1 MKLVLMCGGVGS
13 KMWPA
18 SRQASPKHFLPLI
31 GDKSLFEITYQVLR
45 KKFDSKDI
53 YVQTNAIQADL
64 ARKLVPEI
72 PIENYFIEPELRNHG
87 PATGFMA
94 AKLMNI
100 APDEAFITVQT
111 DVLRIPED
119 KFLEMIDEVER
130 LINEKGKLVTG
141 GIKPEFAVM
150 GVDYLI
156 RSEEKVGQIGQM
168 GIYKMDKWLERD
180 SKEMVEEFVK
190 DGRAFLHANHYAWT
204 PRLILDAYKR
214 IKPDWYRA
222 LVAMME
228 ADFDD
233 EMVVKE
239 YGSMEKGGVEEVTR
253 TELLNGFVVELP
265 FEWIDFGT
273 WESVTKYL
281 GKDQSFQGYD
291 EVNVHEIDSSGNF
304 YRVPSGKFVATIGVE
319 NLVVVDTGDALLICR
334 KDQSG
339 RVGEVVDY
347 LKEKNRKELL

>member
-18 SRQASPKHFLPLI
+18 SRQKSPKHFLPLI
-31 GDKSLFEITYQVLR
+31 GNKSLFEITYSVLR
-45 KKFDSKDI
+45 KKYDAKDI
-53 YVQTNAIQADL
+53 YVQTNAVQADM
-64 ARKLVPEI
+64 ARKLMSEI
-72 PIENYFIEPELRNHG
+72 PDENVFVEPELRNHG

-94 AKLMNI
+94 AKLMSI
-100 APDEAFITVQT
+100 APDEPFMTVQT
-111 DVLRIPED
+111 DVLRIPENN
-119 KFLEMIDEVER
+119 FLEMIDEIDK
-130 LINEKGKLVTG
+130 LIREKGKLVTG
-141 GIKPEFAVM
+141 GVKPEFAVM

-156 RSEEKVGQIGQM
+156 RSKEKIGEVSGM
-168 GIYKMDKWLERD
+168 GIYGMDKWLERD

-233 EMVVKE
+233 KVVVKE

-253 TELLNGFVVELP
+253 TELLSGYVVELP
-265 FEWIDFGT
+265 FRWIDFGT
-273 WESVTKYL
+273 WESLDKYL
-281 GKDQSFQGYD
+281 EEIGLKQNQD
-291 EVNVHEIDSSGNF
+291 VLEIDSKDNF

-334 KDQSG
+334 RDQSG

-347 LKEKNRKELL
+347 LKEKGRGELI